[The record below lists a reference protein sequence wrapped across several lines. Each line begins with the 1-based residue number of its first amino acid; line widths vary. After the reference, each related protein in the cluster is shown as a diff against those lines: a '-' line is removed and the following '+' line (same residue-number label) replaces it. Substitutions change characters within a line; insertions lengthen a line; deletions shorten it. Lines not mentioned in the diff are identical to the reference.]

1 MEHGKNRRG
10 RVWLLLILLLI
21 LTIYYF
27 AMRHTTGLLRLIF
40 QLICFNTGM
49 ICAITIVWSVFNALK
64 NKKDIDYAKPDR
76 KEDLP
81 DGKSSD
87 Y

>member
-1 MEHGKNRRG
+1 MGHGKNRRW

-27 AMRHTTGLLRLIF
+27 AMRYTAGLLRLIF

-49 ICAITIVWSVFNALK
+49 ICTIIIGLSVFIDIK
-64 NKKDIDYAKPDR
+64 NKKA
-76 KEDLP
+76 
-81 DGKSSD
+81 
-87 Y
+87 

>member
-27 AMRHTTGLLRLIF
+27 AMRYTAGLLRLIF

-49 ICAITIVWSVFNALK
+49 TCAITIGWSVFNALK
-64 NKKDIDYAKPDR
+64 NKKA
-76 KEDLP
+76 
-81 DGKSSD
+81 
-87 Y
+87 